1 MSSIMQEAEFWV
13 AIGMAI
19 LFVALIWAKV
29 PGLAFKAL
37 DDRGA
42 KIQAALD
49 EALALRQE
57 AQQVL
62 ARIKAEREAAEHVAA
77 EMIKNA
83 EDDSARIRKDAEAK
97 LAEQIE
103 RRHQMAERKIAAA
116 EAQAAADV
124 KAAAADLAAHLAET
138 VLTARLQAM
147 KTDPLI
153 DQAVANMAGK
163 LQ

>member
-1 MSSIMQEAEFWV
+1 MSSIIQEAEFWV
-13 AIGMAI
+13 AIGMVI
-19 LFVALIWAKV
+19 LFVALLWAKV

-62 ARIKAEREAAEHVAA
+62 VRIKAEREAAEHVAA

-83 EDDSARIRKDAEAK
+83 TPRASARKPKPSSPNRSNAVIRWPS
-97 LAEQIE
+97 
-103 RRHQMAERKIAAA
+103 
-116 EAQAAADV
+116 
-124 KAAAADLAAHLAET
+124 
-138 VLTARLQAM
+138 ARSPPPRPRPPP
-147 KTDPLI
+147 TSRPPPPTSPPTSPRPC
-153 DQAVANMAGK
+153 
-163 LQ
+163 